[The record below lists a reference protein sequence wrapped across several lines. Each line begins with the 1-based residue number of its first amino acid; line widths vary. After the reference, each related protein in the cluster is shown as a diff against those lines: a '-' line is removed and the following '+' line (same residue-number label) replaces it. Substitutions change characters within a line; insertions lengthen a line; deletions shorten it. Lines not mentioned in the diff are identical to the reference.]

1 VNTLCDA
8 VAVTEPTDVA
18 KRRILVVDDD
28 AAVRMVLMLAFART
42 AYSVSVAEDGEGALA
57 LAREGCPDL
66 ILLDIG
72 MPGLDGLEVCRRL
85 KAEPATR
92 EIKIVLLTARV
103 QERDREIGLAAGADG
118 YLTKPFSPRAV
129 IAYVDEAL
137 A

>member
-1 VNTLCDA
+1 VNTVYDA
-8 VAVTEPTDVA
+8 QPVTETTGAPA
-18 KRRILVVDDD
+18 RRILIVDDD
-28 AAVRMVLMLAFART
+28 AAVRMVLLLAFERT
-42 AYSVSVAEDGEGALA
+42 DYSVSVAEDGEGALE
-57 LAREGCPDL
+57 LARGEQPDL
-66 ILLDIG
+66 MLLDIG

-85 KAEPATR
+85 KSDPATR
-92 EIKIVLLTARV
+92 SIKIVLLTARV